1 MSVLATFFRDASP
14 GVADLTNWAAL
25 IDDGIVIGKDGSLM
39 AGYYYRGPDIASAT
53 ISGRAYLSSRINAAI
68 AKLGEGWVTW
78 HDAIRLPS
86 KEYPPPENSHFPDVI
101 SQLIDAERREQFLA
115 EGQHFETE
123 YVLILMYQPPLT
135 HTRSI
140 MDWVA
145 SETPEHREASAERAL
160 NTFEKTLDDFEDA
173 LGDCLQ
179 FRRMKSYT
187 VTDPFMQV
195 HLQDELVNYLHFTL
209 TGIQQP
215 INIPPDGMYMDAYVG
230 GQELISGNTP
240 RIGDKHIACVSIDG
254 YPYES
259 WPNILAVL
267 ERLPMAYRWSNRMIY
282 LENHQATNELKQF
295 RRKWRQKTR
304 GFWQQV
310 FRIQGGHIN
319 EDAMM
324 MARQAEDA
332 LNEASSGLVN
342 FGYYT
347 ATVVLM
353 AEDERQLI
361 ENARLMVREIQRLGF
376 SARVETLNTME
387 AWLGSLPGHAVPNI
401 RRPLIH
407 TKQQANLLPLS
418 SVWPGEAHCPCP
430 YFQADAPPLLH
441 ASTTGSTPFR
451 LNLHVGDVGHTL
463 VFGPTGSGKSTLL
476 ATIAAQFRRYENAA
490 IIAFDKGN
498 SLWPL
503 VNACGGKHYDIGSDT
518 GFSFAPLAAIDSKGD
533 QVWAEEWL
541 ATCYELEAGHSPTPK
556 QKQELHRALSL
567 LLEGNDKAGRSL
579 TDFLATV
586 QDQALREAMSRFT
599 ISSSLGHLLDAQ
611 EDGLHTGSFTVFEL
625 EELMAMGD
633 KAAIPVLLYLFRRF
647 EKSLTGQPALLIL
660 DEAWIMLGHP
670 VFREKVREWLKVLR
684 KTNCS
689 VVLATQSLSDAVHS
703 GIFDVLLES
712 CPTKI
717 LLPNEEADK
726 AGTAD
731 HPGPR
736 DLYQMMGLNDTQIDL
751 IKSAN
756 RKQHYYYLSPQGCR
770 LFELNL
776 GPIALS
782 FVGASDRETLA
793 HLKDLAMQDG
803 ENWPYYWLKERGI
816 DYEQY
821 I

>member
-1 MSVLATFFRDASP
+1 MSALTTFFRDTAP

-25 IDDGIVIGKDGSLM
+25 IDDGVVMGKDGSLI
-39 AGYYYRGPDIASAT
+39 AGYYYRGPDVASAT
-53 ISGRAYLSSRINAAI
+53 ASERAYLTSRVNTAI

-86 KEYPPPENSHFPDVI
+86 EEYPAPEASHFPDPI
-101 SQLIDAERREQFLA
+101 TRLIDAERRKQFLA

-123 YVLILMYQPPLT
+123 YALVLMYKPPLT
-135 HTRSI
+135 HTNSVI
-140 MDWVA
+140 DLVS
-145 SETPEHREASAERAL
+145 SESPDQREASAERAL
-160 NTFEKTLDDFEDA
+160 NTFEKTLEDFEDV

-179 FRRMKSYT
+179 FRRMTSFT
-187 VTDPFMQV
+187 VTDMFKQQ

-215 INIPPDGMYMDAYVG
+215 LNIPPEGMYMDAYVG
-230 GQELISGNTP
+230 GQELVVGDQP
-240 RIGDKHIACVSIDG
+240 RIGEKQIACISIDG

-259 WPNILAVL
+259 WPNILEVL

-282 LENHQATNELKQF
+282 LENHQATDELKQF
-295 RRKWRQKTR
+295 RRKWRQKSR

-310 FRIQGGHIN
+310 FRVQGGHIN

-347 ATVVLM
+347 STIVLM
-353 AEDERQLI
+353 NKDQVLLT
-361 ENARLMVREIQRLGF
+361 ENARLIVREIQRLGF
-376 SARVETLNTME
+376 SARIETLNTME
-387 AWLGSLPGHAVPNI
+387 AWLGSLPGHALPNI

-407 TKQQANLLPLS
+407 TRQQANLLPLS

-430 YFQADAPPLLH
+430 YFASDAPSLLH

-463 VFGPTGSGKSTLL
+463 IFGPTGSGKSTLL
-476 ATIAAQFRRYENAA
+476 ATIAAQFRRYQNAS
-490 IIAFDKGN
+490 IVAFDKGN

-503 VNACGGKHYDIGSDT
+503 VNACGGTHYDIGSSQ
-518 GFSFAPLAAIDSKGD
+518 FSFAPLAAIDSKGD
-533 QVWAEEWL
+533 MVWAEEWL
-541 ATCYELEAGHSPTPK
+541 ATCYALEAGHSPSPK

-567 LLEGNDKAGRSL
+567 LLESNTGRSL
-579 TDFLATV
+579 TDLLATV
-586 QDQALREAMSRFT
+586 QDQELREALSRFT
-599 ISSSLGHLLDAQ
+599 ISGSLGHLLDAE
-611 EDGLHTGSFTVFEL
+611 EDGLQTSSFTVFEI

-647 EKSLTGQPALLIL
+647 EKTLTGQPALLIL
-660 DEAWIMLGHP
+660 DEAWVMLGHP
-670 VFREKVREWLKVLR
+670 VFKEKIREWLKVLR
-684 KTNCS
+684 KANCS

-703 GIFDVLLES
+703 DIFDVLLES

-726 AGTAD
+726 SGTAD
-731 HPGPR
+731 HPGPL
-736 DLYQMMGLNDTQIDL
+736 DLYQMMGLNETQIDL
-751 IKSAN
+751 IKTAN
-756 RKQHYYYLSPQGCR
+756 KKQYYYYLSPQGCR

-782 FVGASDRETLA
+782 FVGASDRETLT
-793 HLKDLAMQDG
+793 HLKKLESQHGDH
-803 ENWPYYWLKERGI
+803 WPYQWFQERGV
-816 DYEQY
+816 DYEEY
-821 I
+821 L